1 MAAQTSSNTGASG
14 TSPLAG
20 MTYWQ
25 RTFGCQMNENDAER
39 VAGMLDAVGARAVNT
54 IEEAD
59 IAVFLTCCVRERADI
74 RLMGQVASL
83 KNVPPAHDAP
93 RIIAVGGCIGQRDG
107 AELERQLPNV
117 DVVFGTHNLSHL
129 PALLEQR
136 ISTGKAVAETIEEND
151 GFSSELPQHRDK
163 PWHAW
168 VPIMTGCDNFCTYCI
183 VPYVR
188 GRERSRRIEDIAEE
202 LSGLAD
208 QGIRELTL
216 LGQNVNSYGRDLYG
230 KPRFAEVLRLAGE
243 SGVDRVRF
251 VTSHPKDLLP
261 ETIEAMASY
270 PNIMHQLHLPL
281 QSGSDRILA
290 TMNRKYDTA
299 RYLRL
304 VDDLRSAM
312 PDISLSTDIIVGFP
326 GETEEDFQKT
336 YDLVKEVSYGQV
348 FTFIYSKRAGTPAAK
363 MPDDT
368 PREVIQ
374 ERFDRLVDLVQECAY
389 RENQKELAKTLDV
402 LVEGASKRDPNMLAG
417 KSPKNQT
424 VHAKLPDGVGI
435 EELRGRIVK
444 VEVTEAKTWYLQGTL
459 VDEGK

>member
-1 MAAQTSSNTGASG
+1 
-14 TSPLAG
+14 
-20 MTYWQ
+20 
-25 RTFGCQMNENDAER
+25 
-39 VAGMLDAVGARAVNT
+39 
-54 IEEAD
+54 
-59 IAVFLTCCVRERADI
+59 
-74 RLMGQVASL
+74 
-83 KNVPPAHDAP
+83 
-93 RIIAVGGCIGQRDG
+93 
-107 AELERQLPNV
+107 
-117 DVVFGTHNLSHL
+117 
-129 PALLEQR
+129 
-136 ISTGKAVAETIEEND
+136 VAETIEEND

-188 GRERSRRIEDIAEE
+188 GRERSRRIEDIADE

-230 KPRFAEVLRLAGE
+230 RPRFAEVLRLAGE

-290 TMNRKYDTA
+290 AMNRKYDAA
-299 RYLRL
+299 RYLSL
-304 VDDLRSAM
+304 VDELRRAM
-312 PDISLSTDIIVGFP
+312 PDISLSTDVIVGFP

-363 MPDDT
+363 MLDDT
-368 PREVIQ
+368 PHEVIQ
-374 ERFDRLVDLVQECAY
+374 ERFDRLVDLVQECAH

-402 LVEGASKRDPNMLAG
+402 LVEGTSKRDPNMLAG

-424 VHAKLPDGVGI
+424 VHAELPEGMGI
-435 EELRGRIVK
+435 EELCGKIVK